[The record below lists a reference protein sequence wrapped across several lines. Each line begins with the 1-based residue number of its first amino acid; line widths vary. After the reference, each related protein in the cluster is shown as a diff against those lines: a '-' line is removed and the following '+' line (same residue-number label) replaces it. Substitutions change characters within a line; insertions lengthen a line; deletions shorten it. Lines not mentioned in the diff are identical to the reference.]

1 MIASHFDVSALLAL
15 AAALSWTLA
24 ALVGHRPA
32 RELGSLHFNRLR
44 MLAAIVIL
52 TTMLVIRG
60 GSFSVDIT
68 LVMPLVL
75 SGLVGVV
82 IGDFFLFATMRRM
95 GPRRT
100 NILFATN
107 APIAACLGWLVL
119 GETLRFQ
126 TLLAVALG
134 FLGVVMAIIYGKR
147 RDQAHVWE
155 MVTPPLWVGVA
166 FGLLAALGQALG
178 VLLVR
183 PVMEQG
189 IDPVMAG
196 LVRVMVAAVVFWAS
210 YPFDRTQM
218 SKPLFPDRSVM
229 LLVGLNGFFGL
240 GAGAALFL
248 AALEFGSVA
257 TVTILSATS
266 PVLILPFVW
275 AKTRIMPAAG
285 AWIGA
290 ILVIACSAVLML

>member
-60 GSFSVDIT
+60 GSFSVDIS

-82 IGDFFLFATMRRM
+82 MGDFSFLPRCGGWGRAGPTYYLPQMRRLPPVLA
-95 GPRRT
+95 GWFLARRCDFKHCLLWRWDFLALSWRLSMAKDV
-100 NILFATN
+100 IRRMCGDGY
-107 APIAACLGWLVL
+107 AALV
-119 GETLRFQ
+119 G
-126 TLLAVALG
+126 G
-134 FLGVVMAIIYGKR
+134 CC
-147 RDQAHVWE
+147 
-155 MVTPPLWVGVA
+155 

-218 SKPLFPDRSVM
+218 SKPLFQ
-229 LLVGLNGFFGL
+229 
-240 GAGAALFL
+240 
-248 AALEFGSVA
+248 
-257 TVTILSATS
+257 
-266 PVLILPFVW
+266 
-275 AKTRIMPAAG
+275 
-285 AWIGA
+285 
-290 ILVIACSAVLML
+290 IARLCFWLD

>member
-1 MIASHFDVSALLAL
+1 
-15 AAALSWTLA
+15 
-24 ALVGHRPA
+24 
-32 RELGSLHFNRLR
+32 
-44 MLAAIVIL
+44 
-52 TTMLVIRG
+52 
-60 GSFSVDIT
+60 
-68 LVMPLVL
+68 
-75 SGLVGVV
+75 
-82 IGDFFLFATMRRM
+82 
-95 GPRRT
+95 
-100 NILFATN
+100 
-107 APIAACLGWLVL
+107 
-119 GETLRFQ
+119 
-126 TLLAVALG
+126 
-134 FLGVVMAIIYGKR
+134 
-147 RDQAHVWE
+147 
-155 MVTPPLWVGVA
+155 
-166 FGLLAALGQALG
+166 LAALGQALG

-218 SKPLFPDRSVM
+218 SKPLFPDRSVV

-275 AKTRIMPAAG
+275 AKTRIVPAAG

>member
-15 AAALSWTLA
+15 AAALSWTMA

-32 RELGSLHFNRLR
+32 SELGSLHFNRLR

-52 TTMLVIRG
+52 TTMLLIRG
-60 GSFSVDIT
+60 GSFSVDIS
-68 LVMPLVL
+68 LVTPLVL
-75 SGLVGVV
+75 SALVGVV
-82 IGDFFLFATMRRM
+82 MGDFFLFATMRRM

-155 MVTPPLWVGVA
+155 MVTPPLWVGIA

-210 YPFDRTQM
+210 YPFDRTQAR
-218 SKPLFPDRSVM
+218 KPLFPDRSVM

-285 AWIGA
+285 AWVGA

>member
-1 MIASHFDVSALLAL
+1 M
-15 AAALSWTLA
+15 A

-60 GSFSVDIT
+60 GSFSVDIS

-82 IGDFFLFATMRRM
+82 MGDFFLFATMRRM

>member
-1 MIASHFDVSALLAL
+1 
-15 AAALSWTLA
+15 
-24 ALVGHRPA
+24 
-32 RELGSLHFNRLR
+32 
-44 MLAAIVIL
+44 
-52 TTMLVIRG
+52 MLVIRG
-60 GSFSVDIT
+60 GSFSVDIS